1 MQSQLTRAWVEIDLG
16 ALLQNGARVA
26 AHTGSRLLPMVKA
39 DAYGLGAVRVA
50 CALQELDPWG
60 FGVAT
65 VLEGDELRRAG
76 IERPIIV
83 FTPLLVEEFDAAR
96 RSRLTPAL
104 GDAASIRIWQRY
116 RLPWHLAVDTG
127 MNRAGVSWREVSLLH
142 ELIAAAP
149 PQGVFTHFHSAERN
163 DGSRRLQE
171 ERFAE
176 VLAALPTQP
185 EMVHAENSPAASHR
199 QGSQARWTIARPGVF
214 LYGVGFGKGAEI
226 EPEPVVTVRARV
238 VDLRTIEAGET
249 VSYGAT
255 FRAERRSHI
264 ATLAIGYADGYRR
277 ALSNLGT
284 VLIRGQ
290 KARVAGNVTMDMTL
304 CDVTEIECEVGDV
317 ATLIGRDGD
326 ELLTVEEVAETGGI
340 SPYELLTGLRS
351 RLPRRYVDGDDAA
364 ER

>member
-26 AHTGSRLLPMVKA
+26 EHTRSRLLPMVKA

-76 IERPIIV
+76 IEQPIIV
-83 FTPLLVEEFDAAR
+83 FTPLLVDDFDAAR
-96 RSRLTPAL
+96 RARLTPAL
-104 GDAASIRIWQRY
+104 GDAESIGIWQRY

-127 MNRAGVSWREVSLLH
+127 MNRAGVPWREMGALH
-142 ELIAAAP
+142 ELIAATP
-149 PQGVFTHFHSAERN
+149 PQGVFTHFHSAERD
-163 DGSRRLQE
+163 DGSKREQE
-171 ERFAE
+171 ERFRA
-176 VLAALPTQP
+176 VLDAFPVRP
-185 EMVHAENSPAASHR
+185 EMVHAENSPAASRH
-199 QGSQARWTIARPGVF
+199 GNNAPWTIARPGVF
-214 LYGVGFGKGAEI
+214 LYGVGSGAGAEI
-226 EPEPVVTVRARV
+226 APEPVVTVRARV
-238 VDLRTIEAGET
+238 VDLRTIEPGDT

-255 FRAERRSHI
+255 FRAERPTRV

-277 ALSNLGT
+277 ALSNIGT
-284 VLIRGQ
+284 VLIGGQ
-290 KARVAGNVTMDMTL
+290 KTRIAGNVTMDMTM
-304 CDVTEIECEVGDV
+304 CDVTDVECEVGDV
-317 ATLIGRDGD
+317 ATLVGRDGD
-326 ELLTVEEVAETGGI
+326 ELLTVEDVAATAAI

-351 RLPRRYVDGDDAA
+351 RLPRRYVDEDDDA

>member
-65 VLEGDELRRAG
+65 VLEGEELRRAG

-83 FTPLLVEEFDAAR
+83 FTPLLPDDFDAAR
-96 RSRLTPAL
+96 RARLTPAL
-104 GDAASIRIWQRY
+104 GDAASIRAWQRC
-116 RLPWHLAVDTG
+116 RLPWHLAIDTG
-127 MNRAGVSWREVSLLH
+127 MNRAGVAWRDVDELH

-163 DGSRRLQE
+163 DGSRREQE
-171 ERFAE
+171 ERFAA
-176 VLAALPTQP
+176 VLAALPVRP
-185 EMVHAENSPAASHR
+185 EMVHAENSPAAAR
-199 QGSQARWTIARPGVF
+199 RAGSDARWTFARPGVF
-214 LYGVGFGKGAEI
+214 LYGVGFGDGAEI
-226 EPEPVVTVRARV
+226 VPEPVVTLRARI
-238 VDLRTIEAGET
+238 VDLRTIEPGDT

-255 FRAERRSHI
+255 FRAERPTRI

-277 ALSNLGT
+277 ALSNIGT
-284 VLIRGQ
+284 VLIRGRR
-290 KARVAGNVTMDMTL
+290 ARVAGNVTMDMTM
-304 CDVTEIECEVGDV
+304 CDVTDIECAVGDV

-326 ELLTVEEVAETGGI
+326 ELLTLEHVAEAGGI

-351 RLPRRYVDGDDAA
+351 RLPRRYVHEENSV

>member
-76 IERPIIV
+76 IARPIIV
-83 FTPLLVEEFDAAR
+83 FTPLLPEDFDAAR
-96 RSRLTPAL
+96 RARLTPAL

-116 RLPWHLAVDTG
+116 GLPWHLAVDTG
-127 MNRAGVSWREVSLLH
+127 MNRAGVSWREVGALH

-149 PQGVFTHFHSAERN
+149 PQGVFTHFHSAERQ
-163 DGSRRLQE
+163 DGSRRAQE
-171 ERFAE
+171 ERFAA
-176 VLAALPTQP
+176 VLDALPVRP
-185 EMVHAENSPAASHR
+185 EMVHAENSPAASRRH
-199 QGSQARWTIARPGVF
+199 GSQARWTIARPGVF
-214 LYGVGFGKGAEI
+214 LYGVGSGAGAEI
-226 EPEPVVTVRARV
+226 VPEPVVTVRARI
-238 VDLRTIEAGET
+238 VDLRTIAPDDT

-255 FRAERRSHI
+255 FRAERPTRI

-284 VLIRGQ
+284 VLIRGS
-290 KARVAGNVTMDMTL
+290 KARVAGNVTMDMTM
-304 CDVTEIECEVGDV
+304 CDVTELDCEVGDV
-317 ATLIGRDGD
+317 ATLVGRDGD
-326 ELLTVEEVAETGGI
+326 ELLTIEAVAETSEM

-364 ER
+364 AR

>member
-65 VLEGDELRRAG
+65 VLEGDELRRAD

-83 FTPLLVEEFDAAR
+83 FTPLLVEDFDAAR
-96 RSRLTPAL
+96 RARLTPAL

-116 RLPWHLAVDTG
+116 RQPWHLAVDTG
-127 MNRAGVSWREVSLLH
+127 MSRAGVSWRDVGVLH

-149 PQGVFTHFHSAERN
+149 PQGVFTHFHSADRN
-163 DGSRRLQE
+163 DGSRRVQE

-176 VLAALPTQP
+176 VLAALPARP
-185 EMVHAENSPAASHR
+185 EMVHAENSPAAARRDGSH
-199 QGSQARWTIARPGVF
+199 ARWTIARPGVF
-214 LYGVGFGKGAEI
+214 LYGVGFGDGAEI
-226 EPEPVVTVRARV
+226 VPEPVVTVRARV
-238 VDLRTIEAGET
+238 VDLRTIQPGDT

-255 FRAERRSHI
+255 FRAERRSRI

-284 VLIRGQ
+284 VLIRGK
-290 KARVAGNVTMDMTL
+290 KARVAGNVTMDMTM

-317 ATLIGRDGD
+317 ATLVGRDGD

-351 RLPRRYVDGDDAA
+351 RLPRRYVDGSDAA
-364 ER
+364 GR